1 MKFNFF
7 AIGDILDN
15 IHELRQLDVCGIV
28 HTSTQYD
35 LIEVNFDHGKGK
47 VKGRL
52 SFQLIDRDADMIT
65 VYLWGDMSRMFIS
78 EGDLLILNGA
88 RVSHFNGKSLNCG
101 QEHCKVLVNP
111 PLDSIQDDIERF
123 VDIKRAKGY
132 LLRQAQVN
140 L

>member
-1 MKFNFF
+1 
-7 AIGDILDN
+7 
-15 IHELRQLDVCGIV
+15 V